1 MKKLAK
7 KITKKVSKKVTKK
20 KAVQRKVTKKSI
32 KKKVTKRN
40 PLDYKLPVFESEKG
54 KYIKLSDF
62 EFQFIRELSSI
73 VGGHNYY
80 QHDYEIDNILKWGLG
95 NSNLVSSGVKNL
107 ISLKLFKD
115 IMSVGLPKAFS
126 NPKNEIKA
134 YHNTLDRIPDDV
146 KLIDTGN

>member
-7 KITKKVSKKVTKK
+7 KATKKVTKK
-20 KAVQRKVTKKSI
+20 VTKRKVA

-40 PLDYKLPVFESEKG
+40 PSNYKLPVFESEKG

-73 VGGHNYY
+73 VGNNNYY

-95 NSNLVSSGVKNL
+95 NSNLVSSGIKNL

-115 IMSVGLPKAFS
+115 IMSAGLPNAFS
-126 NPKNEIKA
+126 NPKNEIEA
-134 YHNTLDRIPDDV
+134 YRNTLDRIPDDV

>member
-1 MKKLAK
+1 LKKLAK
-7 KITKKVSKKVTKK
+7 KATKKVTKK
-20 KAVQRKVTKKSI
+20 VTKRKVA

-40 PLDYKLPVFESEKG
+40 PSNYKLPVFESEKG

-73 VGGHNYY
+73 VGNNNYY

-95 NSNLVSSGVKNL
+95 NSNLVSSGIKNL

-115 IMSVGLPKAFS
+115 IMSAGLPNAFS
-126 NPKNEIKA
+126 NPKNEIEA
-134 YHNTLDRIPDDV
+134 YRNTLDRIPDDV

>member
-1 MKKLAK
+1 MKKAA
-7 KITKKVSKKVTKK
+7 KKVSKKVTKK
-20 KAVQRKVTKKSI
+20 VTKKKVTKRKVA

-40 PLDYKLPVFESEKG
+40 PSNYKLPVFESEKG

-73 VGGHNYY
+73 VGNNNYY

-95 NSNLVSSGVKNL
+95 NSNLVSSGIKNL

-115 IMSVGLPKAFS
+115 IMSAGLPNAWS
-126 NPKNEIKA
+126 NPKNEIEA
-134 YHNTLDRIPDDV
+134 YHNTLDRISNDV

>member
-7 KITKKVSKKVTKK
+7 KATKKVSKKVTKK
-20 KAVQRKVTKKSI
+20 KVTKRKVA